1 MFTIKKAKEKKI
13 YMSSVKSYEQT
24 YPGRFILNS
33 YNVNV
38 DPYVKLYT
46 DSLVIQGNFLLHSY
60 LLIFST
66 FYI

>member
-1 MFTIKKAKEKKI
+1 MFTIKKAKDKKI

-33 YNVNV
+33 YYNVSV
-38 DPYVKLYT
+38 DPYVKLST

-60 LLIFST
+60 IW
-66 FYI
+66 